1 MIASGFWRK
10 LESISK
16 KVVTQP
22 FVSKAT
28 FVYSPNERMYLM
40 FDHLDEFNKIIMNL
54 RNIDIK
60 LNDKDQVLFLLC
72 SFFVSFD
79 IFVNS
84 ILCIVL

>member
-1 MIASGFWRK
+1 
-10 LESISK
+10 
-16 KVVTQP
+16 
-22 FVSKAT
+22 
-28 FVYSPNERMYLM
+28 M
-40 FDHLDEFNKIIMNL
+40 FDHLDEFNKIIVNI